1 MTAVDHLSR
10 GAVAGTTL
18 GQSATDLISLYN
30 ATPVAQ
36 ASAITSAATTTV
48 VTACGVFGFSSA
60 AQASG
65 IVTALNS
72 VILALHN
79 LGAIA

>member
-1 MTAVDHLSR
+1 MAADQLSKL
-10 GAVAGTTL
+10 APDGTKL
-18 GQSATDLISLYN
+18 GQSAADLIGLYG

-36 ASAITSAATTTV
+36 AAAITSVATTTV

-65 IVTALNS
+65 MVTALNS